1 MDPQEAQ
8 PAPEETGYDPH
19 AKVGN
24 SLTVSQPGERTIC
37 EIKRHPIGIL
47 GVYVSTGL
55 LLIVVAVLAFLVAPH
70 FITNSNGSSTT
81 TTQIGALV
89 FMIVAI
95 FSLIFTFIS
104 TKVYWANSWVVTTD
118 SLTQIEQDSLF
129 KRQSS
134 QLSLGNLEDVTAEQN
149 GILPHMFNYGWVR
162 VETASERGKFIF
174 QYCPNPNY
182 YAQQILAAR
191 ESFEQ
196 NRRGEDLQ
204 RTYRAEGAYQPA
216 PDQPAAPSQAGQP
229 GYGAYPP
236 PPPPQTNPPSD
247 DTAAPGL
254 GQTAYPDESA
264 DQGVNTNA

>member
-1 MDPQEAQ
+1 MDPQQDQ
-8 PAPEETGYDPH
+8 PAPQQTDYNPQ
-19 AKVGN
+19 ARVGN
-24 SLTVSQPGERTIC
+24 SLTVTQPGERTVC

-47 GVYVSTGL
+47 GIYAATGIL
-55 LLIVVAVLAFLVAPH
+55 LVVVAVLAFVVAPH
-70 FITNSNGSSTT
+70 FVNDSSGNGMATK
-81 TTQIGALV
+81 IGALV
-89 FMIVAI
+89 FLVVAVFSAI
-95 FSLIFTFIS
+95 FVLIAS
-104 TKVYWANSWVVTTD
+104 KVYWANSWIVTTD

-129 KRQSS
+129 NRQSS

-204 RTYRAEGAYQPA
+204 RPYRAEGSYQ
-216 PDQPAAPSQAGQP
+216 QPQSAQTPTASMQTGQP
-229 GYGAYPP
+229 GYGAVPP
-236 PPPPQTNPPSD
+236 PTTTSN
-247 DTAAPGL
+247 PGL
-254 GQTAYPDESA
+254 GSNDYPDESA
-264 DQGVNTNA
+264 DQGLNINA